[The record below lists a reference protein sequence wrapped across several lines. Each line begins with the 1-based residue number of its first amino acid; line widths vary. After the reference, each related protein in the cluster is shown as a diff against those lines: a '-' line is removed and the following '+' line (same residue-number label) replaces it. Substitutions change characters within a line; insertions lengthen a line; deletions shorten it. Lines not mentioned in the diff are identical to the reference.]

1 MPSPVRPPLP
11 APPAPHSFPDSPL
24 TGPSPA
30 SPVRR
35 LVVARKSLHDREHE
49 RHERLTLARAAKR
62 ARQKRQIRAVAG
74 AACAVCAFAL
84 GVRTLFFGPVWPRGR
99 ALSMGLSVAQPP
111 VSVGSDWFFPATNGT
126 LWRVR
131 DGQTK
136 AVWTG
141 AFPSSPLVVPLGRD
155 LLIAGGDGALVRLG
169 AGGQKRW
176 SGSSGTGS
184 TTRPVFT
191 QNRIVGA
198 DDSGRL
204 WARNPQNGSIEWRI
218 AAGASVGDGLA
229 ATPWGIVAPL
239 LSGGTGR
246 GGLRCVS
253 AQTGKTLWTFPAN
266 LNARAAGTATPRFD
280 VPSGRVFWCN
290 DTGAV
295 VALDART
302 GRKIW
307 KSFAASRGGGS
318 ANSVLLRAAPVLA
331 GGALIVGGGDGGLR
345 AFDARDGHLLW
356 TRWLGQPLATPL
368 QKARLDGHVVVV
380 AGQSPA
386 VVVDAHDGSL
396 VQRLGEGTV
405 AWNGEFAAADANGV
419 WRFWR

>member
-1 MPSPVRPPLP
+1 
-11 APPAPHSFPDSPL
+11 
-24 TGPSPA
+24 
-30 SPVRR
+30 
-35 LVVARKSLHDREHE
+35 
-49 RHERLTLARAAKR
+49 
-62 ARQKRQIRAVAG
+62 
-74 AACAVCAFAL
+74 
-84 GVRTLFFGPVWPRGR
+84 
-99 ALSMGLSVAQPP
+99 MGLNVAQPP
-111 VSVGSDWFFPATNGT
+111 LCVGSDWFFPATNGT

-131 DGQTK
+131 SGHTR

-141 AFPSSPLVVPLGRD
+141 AFPSSPFLVPLGRD

-169 AGGQKRW
+169 VSGRKKW

-184 TTRPVFT
+184 ATRPVVIGG
-191 QNRIVGA
+191 RIVGA
-198 DDSGRL
+198 DDAGRL
-204 WARNPQNGSIEWRI
+204 WARDPKNGRIEWRLS
-218 AAGASVGDGLA
+218 AGASVGDGLA
-229 ATPWGIVAPL
+229 ATPWGVVAPL

-307 KSFAASRGGGS
+307 KSFAPSRGGGS

-331 GGALIVGGGDGGLR
+331 GGALVVGGGDGGLR
-345 AFDARDGHLLW
+345 AFDSRDGHLLW
-356 TRWLGQPLATPL
+356 TTWLGQSLASPL
-368 QKARLDGHVVVV
+368 QKARLNGRVVVL

-386 VVVDAHDGSL
+386 VAVDAQSGAL

-405 AWNGEFAAADANGV
+405 AWNGDFAAADAKGV
-419 WRFWR
+419 WHFWR